1 MVGVLVVTAIVVAVV
16 ASVFLKVII
25 PVSKIEPGIV
35 TAFLKR
41 RGEIISF
48 SRRGV

>member
-48 SRRGV
+48 SRRRV

>member
-1 MVGVLVVTAIVVAVV
+1 MVMALVVAVA
-16 ASVFLKVII
+16 ASVFLKVIV

>member
-25 PVSKIEPGIV
+25 PVSKIEPGMV